1 MSKVHKEQI
10 ECPHCHSIGTMEM
23 IDEVDAGNNPELRE
37 RVLNAQA
44 FIYTCPECGSR
55 ILVGNSLLYHDAQHR
70 FIIFFDMER
79 PADYHYQPLKL
90 SKSIIE
96 DYPDYTFRYVTGLT
110 ELHEKILIL
119 ENGLSDVA
127 IERMKYMLEH
137 YSHPDIARKGY
148 KIRFANY
155 DPDDK
160 DSSEFGTLSL
170 FYRDSN
176 DEAYGIKLNMRLYYD
191 FKLAVKLDPR
201 MHPQS
206 CVIVD
211 EGWISHQ
218 MKGGAL

>member
-23 IDEVDAGNNPELRE
+23 IDEVDADINPELRE

-79 PADYHYQPLKL
+79 PTDYHYKSLKL
-90 SKSIIE
+90 SKSLIE
-96 DYPDYTFRYVTGLT
+96 NYRDYTFRYVTGMT
-110 ELHEKILIL
+110 ELHEKIIIL
-119 ENGLSDVA
+119 ESGLSDVA
-127 IERMKYMLEH
+127 VERMKYMVAH
-137 YSHPDIARKGY
+137 YIHPDIAQKGY
-148 KIRFANY
+148 KLHFSSY
-155 DPDDK
+155 SPDDK
-160 DSSEFGTLSL
+160 EDSEFGALTL
-170 FYRDSN
+170 FYRVGKEDVSTL
-176 DEAYGIKLNMRLYYD
+176 KLPMNLYYD

-201 MHPQS
+201 MHPQG
-206 CVIVD
+206 CIMVD

>member
-1 MSKVHKEQI
+1 MSKLHKEQI

-23 IDEVDAGNNPELRE
+23 IDEVDAEINPELRE

-79 PADYHYQPLKL
+79 PTDYHYQPLKL
-90 SKSIIE
+90 SKSLIKN
-96 DYPDYTFRYVTGLT
+96 YSDYTFRYVTGMT
-110 ELHEKILIL
+110 ELHEKIIIL
-119 ENGLSDVA
+119 ESGLSDVA
-127 IERMKYMLEH
+127 VERMKYMIAH
-137 YSHPDIARKGY
+137 YIHPDIAQKSY
-148 KIRFANY
+148 KLHFSSYA
-155 DPDDK
+155 PDDK
-160 DSSEFGTLSL
+160 EDLEFGALTL
-170 FYRDSN
+170 FYRDDKENVSTL
-176 DEAYGIKLNMRLYYD
+176 KLPMNIYYD

-201 MHPQS
+201 MHPQD
-206 CVIVD
+206 CIMVD

>member
-79 PADYHYQPLKL
+79 PTDYHYQSLNL
-90 SKSIIE
+90 SKRLIE
-96 DYPDYTFRYVTGLT
+96 NYPDYTFRYVTGMT
-110 ELHEKILIL
+110 ELHEKIIIL
-119 ENGLSDVA
+119 ESGLSDVA
-127 IERMKYMLEH
+127 VEKMKYMITH
-137 YSHPDIARKGY
+137 YIHPDIAQKGY
-148 KIRFANY
+148 KLHFSSY
-155 DPDDK
+155 SPDDK
-160 DSSEFGTLSL
+160 EDSEFGALTF
-170 FYRDSN
+170 FYRDGKENVSTL
-176 DEAYGIKLNMRLYYD
+176 KLPMNIYYD

-201 MHPQS
+201 MHPQG
-206 CVIVD
+206 CIMVD
-211 EGWISHQ
+211 EGWISRQ

>member
-23 IDEVDAGNNPELRE
+23 IDEVDADINPELRK

-79 PADYHYQPLKL
+79 PADNHYQPLKL

-96 DYPDYTFRYVTGLT
+96 DYPDYTFRYVTGIM

-127 IERMKYMLEH
+127 IERMKYMYAH
-137 YSHPDIARKGY
+137 YSNPEIARKGY

-155 DPDDK
+155 NPGDK
-160 DSSEFGTLSL
+160 DSSEFGSL
-170 FYRDSN
+170 RFLYRDSN
-176 DEAYGIKLNMRLYYD
+176 DDVNGIKVTTDLYYD

-201 MHPQS
+201 MHPQG
-206 CVIVD
+206 CVMVD